1 MFVCLQYGAL
11 NGHRAWKLSRLLLVL
26 DILGHEETR
35 KLDYTFHNFNSPCTQ
50 NYLSGR
56 LRTSGILVLYGI
68 NTYLKVTDV
77 YANVLRLWQSKTS
90 ILFSI
95 KFIYLEMQKEMY
107 AEYSTMVLWR
117 LWHSVCWTLKII
129 IIMNNVIIILNK
141 LHQPLTE
148 INQSSLNL

>member
-11 NGHRAWKLSRLLLVL
+11 NGHRAWKWSRLLLVL

-35 KLDYTFHNFNSPCTQ
+35 KMDYRFHNFNLPCHQ

-56 LRTSGILVLYGI
+56 LRTSGILVHYRI
-68 NTYLKVTDV
+68 NIYLKVTDV